1 MTATADRNR
10 EIYMTKRPFVFTP
23 QTIHSHLDERFYRIV
38 KPASFPDH
46 IIRYRNQDAASSVGL
61 ADLSDDASLRRIF
74 SKVNPDEVYHLAGQ
88 SHVALSFEI
97 PELTTHEIAN
107 ATLKLLEICRDQSKS
122 PKIYLAG
129 SSEIFGHAQETIQTE
144 ETQFNPTSP
153 YGVCKAFCVQMGKVY
168 RSGYGMHVSN
178 GILYNHESPRRG
190 ENFVTQK
197 IIRGAASIAQGKTEF
212 LELGNLDIERD
223 WGYAPDYVLGMWM
236 MLQQDEPDDYVIATG
251 ETHTIEEL
259 VELAFQEAGI
269 GDWRPYVRQD
279 PKFFR
284 PAEVDLLIG
293 DSTKAREKLGW
304 KPEVDFPALV
314 RMMVQHDL
322 KFEAKKAG
330 ISLA

>member
-1 MTATADRNR
+1 MHIALITGITGQDGSYLAELLLEKGYLVHGLVRRSSSMKRCRIDHLVKDEN
-10 EIYMTKRPFVFTP
+10 IYGKSLFL
-23 QTIHSHLDERFYRIV
+23 HY
-38 KPASFPDH
+38 
-46 IIRYRNQDAASSVGL
+46 

-107 ATLKLLEICRDQSKS
+107 ATLKLLEICRDQAVP

-129 SSEIFGHAQETIQTE
+129 SSEIFGHAQESIQTE
-144 ETQFNPTSP
+144 ETQLHPTSP

-197 IIRGAASIAQGKTEF
+197 IVQGAAFIAKGKAET
-212 LELGNLDIERD
+212 LELGNMEIERD

-236 MLQQDEPDDYVIATG
+236 MLQQEQSDDYILATG
-251 ETHTIEEL
+251 NTRKLSDFLKLSFEYFGLDHE
-259 VELAFQEAGI
+259 
-269 GDWRPYVRQD
+269 RYVRIN
-279 PKFFR
+279 PKFVR
-284 PAEVDLLIG
+284 PNEPVQLCG
-293 DSTKAREKLGW
+293 NSSKAQKILGW
-304 KPEVDFPALV
+304 KPSVSFEK
-314 RMMVQHDL
+314 MVHGMCETAQ
-322 KFEAKKAG
+322 KNN
-330 ISLA
+330 